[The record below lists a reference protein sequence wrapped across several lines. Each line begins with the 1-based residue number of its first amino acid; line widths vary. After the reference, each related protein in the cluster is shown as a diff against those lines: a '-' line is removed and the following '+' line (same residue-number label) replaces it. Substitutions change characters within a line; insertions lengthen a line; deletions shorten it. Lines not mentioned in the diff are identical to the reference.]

1 MPSKSKKQA
10 RMMTA
15 VCKSPSFRQKVGISK
30 KVGCDF
36 HKADKGKYHEEIN
49 TDERDRNG
57 VNEMSD
63 KQLDEKL
70 RFGKAKEEISTGAAP
85 DIGRLMKMAG
95 IQKQLDDDRENGK
108 LDIRG
113 ILTGVAKGDIDI
125 SEADARLQE
134 LAGITTKIAEISSKI
149 QQDRLSLI
157 QEIEQQL
164 KEKETHL
171 VEDALGDKM
180 KGMSDTQLQK
190 IIDDME
196 DEEVSGSAALQFRA
210 ARSELGRRKN
220 TNESIELD
228 EDSESYLA
236 ARDKAIKKA
245 MGKDTD
251 EDSEVDENKEEVDE
265 GKKRDVD
272 GDGDIDSDDYLAAR
286 DKAIKKSKGEE
297 VDEAKDE
304 EVDED
309 KEEVDE
315 SHWWNEG
322 SNETERLR
330 QLAGLKAEAFT
341 ETVHEEEVDEGKKR
355 DVDGDGDIDSDDYLA
370 AKDQAIKK
378 SMKKEDVDTKD
389 SPVISEEEI
398 ERKYFRELDTFKQGS
413 LSRYMAEMIV
423 DEMKK
428 GKTDEEISEEL
439 SFDIDEVSY
448 IVEFARERAAE
459 AKTVGGKWGIERAS
473 DKEDRLIAR
482 LDKKDTGDAR
492 IAKPKPRK
500 RDKYDAL
507 AAKHGLSDS
516 ARR

>member
-49 TDERDRNG
+49 IDERMSHQHALELVSIAKTRNQSVPQSALDALNYYKKDRNG

-70 RFGKAKEEISTGAAP
+70 RFGKAKEEISTDGAP

-134 LAGITTKIAEISSKI
+134 LAGMDQSGNVSEVE
-149 QQDRLSLI
+149 QDKLSLI
-157 QEIEQQL
+157 QEIEQQI
-164 KEKETHL
+164 KERDTHL
-171 VEDALGDKM
+171 VED
-180 KGMSDTQLQK
+180 
-190 IIDDME
+190 E
-196 DEEVSGSAALQFRA
+196 DEEVDEAKDEEIDEKKEWVKPWEKDKEGDEDKEEVDESYWWNKGS
-210 ARSELGRRKN
+210 
-220 TNESIELD
+220 NETERLRQLAGLKAKTFTEAVRDEEVDEAKDEEVDEDKKEDLD

-251 EDSEVDENKEEVDE
+251 EDSD
-265 GKKRDVD
+265 
-272 GDGDIDSDDYLAAR
+272 A
-286 DKAIKKSKGEE
+286 
-297 VDEAKDE
+297 
-304 EVDED
+304 DED
-309 KEEVDE
+309 KEESDE
-315 SHWWNEG
+315 
-322 SNETERLR
+322 
-330 QLAGLKAEAFT
+330 
-341 ETVHEEEVDEGKKR
+341 D
-355 DVDGDGDIDSDDYLA
+355 
-370 AKDQAIKK
+370 
-378 SMKKEDVDTKD
+378 KKEID
-389 SPVISEEEI
+389 EAI

-428 GKTDEEISEEL
+428 GKTNEEISEEL

-448 IVEFARERAAE
+448 IAEFARERATE

-473 DKEDRLIAR
+473 DKEDKLIAR

-500 RDKYDAL
+500 RDKYDDMAR
-507 AAKHGLSDS
+507 KHGLEDDDQSTKDYLDKGGKITKVRS
-516 ARR
+516 GKARGTSMWKPGKKGSGHLTKQGWDGNKKNPHMKADQVFK

>member
-10 RMMTA
+10 KMMTA
-15 VCKSPSFRQKVGISK
+15 VCKSPSFRQKVGIPK

-49 TDERDRNG
+49 TDGRDRNG
-57 VNEMSD
+57 VNEMRD

-70 RFGKAKEEISTGAAP
+70 RFGKAKEEITKGGAP
-85 DIGRLMKMAG
+85 DISRLMKMAG
-95 IQKQLDDDRENGK
+95 IQKQLDDDRENGR

-113 ILTGVAKGDIDI
+113 ILTGVASGDIDI

-134 LAGITTKIAEISSKI
+134 LAGISKKVSKESSETE
-149 QQDRLSLI
+149 QDKPSLI

-164 KEKETHL
+164 KERETQL
-171 VEDALGDKM
+171 VEDD
-180 KGMSDTQLQK
+180 
-190 IIDDME
+190 
-196 DEEVSGSAALQFRA
+196 DEEVD
-210 ARSELGRRKN
+210 EDKK
-220 TNESIELD
+220 EDLD
-228 EDSESYLA
+228 EDTESYLA

-245 MGKDTD
+245 MGTDTD
-251 EDSEVDENKEEVDE
+251 EDSDKDSDVDEDKEEVDE

-272 GDGDIDSDDYLAAR
+272 GDGDIDSDDWKAAR
-286 DKAIKKSKGEE
+286 DKAIKKAKGE
-297 VDEAKDE
+297 K
-304 EVDED
+304 
-309 KEEVDE
+309 VDE

-341 ETVHEEEVDEGKKR
+341 EDVREEEVNEGKKR
-355 DVDGDGDIDSDDYLA
+355 DVDGDGDIDADDYLA

-378 SMKKEDVDTKD
+378 AMKKESKDLDEVAPKGWEGTVKGMKKHKDEIDNPWALAHWMKKKGYKSHEDIDTTGL
-389 SPVISEEEI
+389 PVMSEEEI
-398 ERKYFRELDTFKQGS
+398 ERKYFRELDTFKKGS

-428 GKTDEEISEEL
+428 GKTVKEISEEL

-448 IVEFARERAAE
+448 IAEFARERATE
-459 AKTVGGKWGIERAS
+459 AKQVRGQWGIERAS

-500 RDKYDAL
+500 RDKYDVL
-507 AAKHGLSDS
+507 AAKHGLADS

>member
-10 RMMTA
+10 KMMTA
-15 VCKSPSFRQKVGISK
+15 VCKSPKFRQKVGISK

-49 TDERDRNG
+49 TYGRDRNG

-70 RFGKAKEEISTGAAP
+70 RFGKAKEEITTGGAP
-85 DIGRLMKMAG
+85 DISRLMKMAG

-113 ILTGVAKGDIDI
+113 ILTGVASGDIDI

-134 LAGITTKIAEISSKI
+134 LAGISRKVSKESSEAE
-149 QQDRLSLI
+149 QDKPSLI

-164 KEKETHL
+164 KERETH
-171 VEDALGDKM
+171 V
-180 KGMSDTQLQK
+180 
-190 IIDDME
+190 
-196 DEEVSGSAALQFRA
+196 DEEDR
-210 ARSELGRRKN
+210 E
-220 TNESIELD
+220 EID
-228 EDSESYLA
+228 EDTESYLA

-245 MGKDTD
+245 MGTDTD
-251 EDSEVDENKEEVDE
+251 EDS
-265 GKKRDVD
+265 GK
-272 GDGDIDSDDYLAAR
+272 DSD
-286 DKAIKKSKGEE
+286 
-297 VDEAKDE
+297 KDN

-309 KEEVDE
+309 KEKVDE

-341 ETVHEEEVDEGKKR
+341 EDVREEEVDEGKKR

-370 AKDQAIKK
+370 AKDKAIKK
-378 SMKKEDVDTKD
+378 AKAKDGYSDQKTFSDAKRRAFLARKEDINVNGL
-389 SPVISEEEI
+389 PAISEEEI
-398 ERKYFRELDTFKQGS
+398 ERKYFRELDTFKKGS

-428 GKTDEEISEEL
+428 GKTVKEISEEL
-439 SFDIDEVSY
+439 SFDVDEVSY
-448 IVEFARERAAE
+448 IVEFTRERATE
-459 AKTVGGKWGIERAS
+459 AKQVRGQWGIERAS

-500 RDKYDAL
+500 RDKYDVL
-507 AAKHGLSDS
+507 AAKHGLADS